1 MKIILDDPMSNI
13 NGRLWLYCFQ
23 EILRLIEENPN
34 KYFRASDEIA
44 GCLNGCIVSQVVTI
58 QEQGVVPM
66 ALLWS
71 IPGMCNYFLN
81 DEILLSKEMKVLK
94 LKRLEPPSPLAFRD
108 EQEAF
113 EESRTHNHRRILSP
127 SFCGTVTSFLYTALM
142 NLYHTPNTLRTD
154 KLAGAVLRVAM
165 KIWKCPYTRVS
176 YPSLVRNPPDRV
188 WVTRS
193 VFFIGCF
200 MAPYEEQALAT
211 YQAED
216 ELLPGM
222 TCQQLLETLLD
233 DVSFF
238 QTSPHSNAAAVLMRC
253 SERLSWG
260 TDRLKWRYMTRDDL
274 VELLDKFHDWNP
286 PCPPK
291 DPTDAFRRHTL
302 REGMFIVMTRL
313 STNVILDMYY
323 AADTMVPPPDPRTT
337 QMLQTIR
344 SDLIEESTPLVEI
357 YLDIIGPRYRKA
369 MEEANQP
376 VVDFPQD
383 CVELIQEFL
392 LPEEAPLFK
401 LPV

>member
-1 MKIILDDPMSNI
+1 M
-13 NGRLWLYCFQ
+13 
-23 EILRLIEENPN
+23 E
-34 KYFRASDEIA
+34 
-44 GCLNGCIVSQVVTI
+44 I
-58 QEQGVVPM
+58 QEQVVPM

-81 DEILLSKEMKVLK
+81 DEILLSKEMKDLK
-94 LKRLEPPSPLAFRD
+94 LNRLEPPSPLVFRG

-113 EESRTHNHRRILSP
+113 QESKNHNHRRILSP
-127 SFCGTVTSFLYTALM
+127 SFCATVTTFLGLALIDV
-142 NLYHTPNTLRTD
+142 NQAPETLRAD
-154 KLAGAVLRVAM
+154 KLAGAVLRVVM
-165 KIWKCPYTRVS
+165 KIWRCPYTRVS
-176 YPSLVRNPPDRV
+176 YPSLVQNPPDRG

-193 VFFIGCF
+193 AFFITCF
-200 MAPYEEQALAT
+200 MPQYEEQALAT
-211 YQAED
+211 YQAKD

-233 DVSFF
+233 DDAFF
-238 QTSPHSNAAAVLMRC
+238 QTLPRRRAAILLMKC

-260 TDRLKWRYMTRDDL
+260 TDKLKWRYMTRNDL
-274 VELLDKFHDWNP
+274 LKLLDKFHDWNP

-291 DPTDAFRRHTL
+291 DSTDVFRRHTL

-313 STNVILDMYY
+313 STNVLLDMYY

-344 SDLIEESTPLVEI
+344 SDLIEDSTPLVEI
-357 YLDIIGPRYRKA
+357 YLDIIRPRYRKA
-369 MEEANQP
+369 MEEANEP
-376 VVDFPQD
+376 AVDFPQD

-392 LPEEAPLFK
+392 LPEEAPLYK